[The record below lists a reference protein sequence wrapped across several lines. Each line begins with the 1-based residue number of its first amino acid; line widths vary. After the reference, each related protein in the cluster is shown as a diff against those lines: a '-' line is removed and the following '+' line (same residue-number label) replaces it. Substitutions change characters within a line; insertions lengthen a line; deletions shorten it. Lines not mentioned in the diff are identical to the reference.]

1 MDGKGK
7 EPKDGMFMYGVVF
20 TAVSKNKT
28 STAVFAPWGW
38 GGIADTVIDAAAGK
52 FGKGCPPKSDR
63 FPGAK

>member
-1 MDGKGK
+1 MVKA
-7 EPKDGMFMYGVVF
+7 EPKYGMFKYGVVF
-20 TAVSKNKT
+20 TVVSIQT